1 MRSFKQLLDIAQIY
15 TKQFTSFPCNPF
27 LLCTQLQISFKVR
40 SQAVEDFAGTNPL
53 ISTPAILY
61 KESGKVPSYII
72 YFDETSMYWRFYI
85 FHEIAHY
92 VLGHTSDSLQEE
104 QEANLM
110 ACLLIAPKNKL
121 PTYLKNAK
129 DLSLFAEIPIA
140 YAEEY
145 WNYLHNKLIKPKMIF
160 NIMREGGA
168 DIFLD
173 YFMLII
179 QDYVCTLPG
188 SYSREIFLFVLCYT
202 NQYSC

>member
-53 ISTPAILY
+53 ISAPAILY

-104 QEANLM
+104 QEANLK
-110 ACLLIAPKNKL
+110 ACLLIAP
-121 PTYLKNAK
+121 
-129 DLSLFAEIPIA
+129 
-140 YAEEY
+140 
-145 WNYLHNKLIKPKMIF
+145 
-160 NIMREGGA
+160 
-168 DIFLD
+168 
-173 YFMLII
+173 
-179 QDYVCTLPG
+179 
-188 SYSREIFLFVLCYT
+188 
-202 NQYSC
+202 

>member
-1 MRSFKQLLDIAQIY
+1 MRSFKQLFEIAQIY

-27 LLCTQLQISFKVR
+27 LLCTHLQIPFKVK
-40 SQAVEDFAGTNPL
+40 SQAIEDFAGANPL

-160 NIMREGGA
+160 NIMISVCILTVIL
-168 DIFLD
+168 DIVSFA
-173 YFMLII
+173 LI
-179 QDYVCTLPG
+179 L
-188 SYSREIFLFVLCYT
+188 S
-202 NQYSC
+202 N

>member
-1 MRSFKQLLDIAQIY
+1 MRNFNQLNEIAQVYNKQL
-15 TKQFTSFPCNPF
+15 TSFPCNPF
-27 LLCTQLQISFKVR
+27 LLCTQLQISFKVK
-40 SQAVEDFAGTNPL
+40 SQAVKDFDGTNPL

-61 KESGKVPSYII
+61 KKPNVVPSYII

-92 VLGHTSDSLQEE
+92 ILGHTSDSLQEE

-129 DLSLFAEIPIA
+129 DLSVFAEIPIA

-160 NIMREGGA
+160 NIMISVCILTVIL
-168 DIFLD
+168 DIVSFTLLLLD
-173 YFMLII
+173 
-179 QDYVCTLPG
+179 
-188 SYSREIFLFVLCYT
+188 
-202 NQYSC
+202 